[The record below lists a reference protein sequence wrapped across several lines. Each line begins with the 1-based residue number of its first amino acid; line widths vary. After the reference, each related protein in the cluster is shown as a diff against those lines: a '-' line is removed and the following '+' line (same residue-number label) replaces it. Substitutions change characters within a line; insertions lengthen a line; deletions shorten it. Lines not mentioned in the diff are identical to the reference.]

1 METLIASD
9 RAKVYLIPQS
19 ALPQNDAGTLGV
31 RLIGTDNIVEI
42 HKIEIVRD
50 TTEGVWVTSLPQVAN
65 LIVVGQAY
73 VVEGVEVAPTL
84 RGLIL
89 TVGMRVDSAIVVVE
103 YTDAHQQRDEGPMR
117 A

>member
-1 METLIASD
+1 M
-9 RAKVYLIPQS
+9 KF
-19 ALPQNDAGTLGV
+19 
-31 RLIGTDNIVEI
+31 

-73 VVEGVEVAPTL
+73 VVDGVEVAPTL

-103 YTDAHQQRDEGPMR
+103 YTDARQPQDEGPMR